1 MGAHPPS
8 SRAHPLCAQ
17 KEQLDAAAADVCT
30 ALHRGG
36 ISGNGQSKVC
46 AVHVQTHTSK
56 EPGAGAKDAWLRW
69 GGAVAVAHDAMRR
82 SREGTQPSIRASR
95 GRNTALL
102 PLWQGVVL

>member
-46 AVHVQTHTSK
+46 AVYVQTHTSK
-56 EPGAGAKDAWLRW
+56 QPGAGAKDAAALR
-69 GGAVAVAHDAMRR
+69 
-82 SREGTQPSIRASR
+82 R
-95 GRNTALL
+95 GCVGVGLL
-102 PLWQGVVL
+102 PWRTTR

>member
-46 AVHVQTHTSK
+46 AVYVQTHTSK
-56 EPGAGAKDAWLRW
+56 EPGAGALGWGCCRGARRDEAQQRGNPTINLRLSW
-69 GGAVAVAHDAMRR
+69 QKYSVVATVARRGALTV
-82 SREGTQPSIRASR
+82 SR
-95 GRNTALL
+95 
-102 PLWQGVVL
+102 V